1 MKKENGKKVISMF
14 LILTMILGLTDF
26 MSSEKKVSADSSV
39 LTVGDSVYFGSYYQD
54 KVTDKKLIEYI
65 DEQNKDGGNKI
76 DIDGI
81 DFIKTRGN
89 WFSEE
94 QIEWQILADEGN
106 NYLLLSKK
114 VLFFEP
120 YIKSPAADMSWE
132 KSDIREILNEGVY
145 NYCFTAKEKEN
156 IVTTINSTYCYPYDY
171 AYVNKKDPY
180 YEKTE
185 DKVFLLSQED
195 LQNVNYGFESTTN
208 ISATRV
214 AYSTQYASNE
224 NNAKT

>member
-106 NYLLLSKK
+106 NYLLLEQTTWNMHQKK
-114 VLFFEP
+114 YYFLNHILRVQQLICP
-120 YIKSPAADMSWE
+120 GKNQISE
-132 KSDIREILNEGVY
+132 KY
-145 NYCFTAKEKEN
+145 
-156 IVTTINSTYCYPYDY
+156 
-171 AYVNKKDPY
+171 
-180 YEKTE
+180 
-185 DKVFLLSQED
+185 
-195 LQNVNYGFESTTN
+195 
-208 ISATRV
+208 
-214 AYSTQYASNE
+214 
-224 NNAKT
+224 